1 MSGLVRVVRGR
12 ILSFNDDPAEAG
24 ASARAYIEDGA
35 VLVEDGR
42 VAAFGEARD
51 ILARSPADARVDD
64 HSGALVMPG
73 LIDVHI
79 HYPQTQVIASYG
91 AQLLDWLHNY
101 TFVEEQRFADP
112 DHCARVAEFFLAEL
126 FRNGTTTALV
136 YCTVYPQ
143 SADAFFQAAERVNAR
158 MIAGK
163 AMLDRNA
170 PKALLDTV
178 QTSYDDSKAL
188 IEKWRG
194 RGRLDYAVTPRFAI
208 TSTPAQLEAAGAL
221 LKEFPGIYMQS
232 HVDENT
238 DEIEF
243 ALQLFP
249 QAQNYLDVYG
259 RAGLLGPRS
268 VFGHCIHMTGDEVAA
283 MAETG
288 SIAAFCPTSNLF
300 LGSGLFDRA
309 RLAGAGVRIGLATD
323 VGGGTSYS
331 MLRTAAEGY
340 KVLQLNGQSWPAA
353 AAFYQMTLG
362 NARALS
368 LEHRLDRGRQG
379 RRSRRARFTR
389 HARHGA
395 SDGDGRGRPRQGA
408 VRPRHA
414 RRRPRRPTDLCGG
427 RAAEGV
433 SARPGQRFGL
443 SWNAPI
449 FRRPGP
455 GFCANPARGLIWSF
469 LEFLGFPRP
478 NRDFSMGCVD
488 LGRRNNLSSRLPSGK

>member
-1 MSGLVRVVRGR
+1 MNGGKRVIRGR
-12 ILSFNDDPAEAG
+12 VLTFTDDPAEAG
-24 ASARAYIEDGA
+24 ASARRTFEDGA

-42 VAAFGEARD
+42 IAAVGEARD
-51 ILARSPADARVDD
+51 VLVRAPEGAAVDD
-64 HSGALVMPG
+64 HSDAIVMPG

-112 DHCARVAEFFLAEL
+112 SHCERVAEFFLNEL

-143 SADAFFQAAERVNAR
+143 SAEAFFAAAERVDAR

-208 TSTPAQLEAAGAL
+208 TSTPAQLDAAGAL
-221 LKEFPGIYMQS
+221 MKEFPGVYMQS

-243 ALQLFP
+243 VRQLFP
-249 QAQNYLDVYG
+249 EAKNYLDVYR

-268 VFGHCIHMTGDEVAA
+268 VFGHCIHMTEDEVGA

-288 SIAAFCPTSNLF
+288 SVAAFCPTSNLV
-300 LGSGLFDRA
+300 LGSGLFDRS
-309 RLAGAGVRIGLATD
+309 RLAGVGVRIGLATD

-353 AAFYQMTLG
+353 AALYQMTLG
-362 NARALS
+362 NARALGLDHAIGS
-368 LEHRLDRGRQG
+368 IEVGKDADLVVLDSRATPAMAHRMETVEDLDKEL
-379 RRSRRARFTR
+379 FVLVTL
-389 HARHGA
+389 
-395 SDGDGRGRPRQGA
+395 GDDRA
-408 VRPRHA
+408 VRQTYVAGEPRKA
-414 RRRPRRPTDLCGG
+414 
-427 RAAEGV
+427 
-433 SARPGQRFGL
+433 
-443 SWNAPI
+443 
-449 FRRPGP
+449 
-455 GFCANPARGLIWSF
+455 
-469 LEFLGFPRP
+469 
-478 NRDFSMGCVD
+478 
-488 LGRRNNLSSRLPSGK
+488 